1 MMATKTKTKT
11 RKLIKT
17 QAERKLADALDFRGK
32 YIDTLLE
39 NAAKHCKLED
49 GDRLPNAQSY
59 LALMARQRAARIKS
73 KWGIGVL
80 AFERLVAK
88 GKEILRDFR
97 TGYSMGELKT
107 MKGGEHWFVRI
118 DDRQEYANSSRY
130 KATHGSLTIKIDL
143 LSLRKIERIQGVW
156 TVRRGGNRASWLQSE
171 GSKNR
176 YSVRWVHGYLV
187 GNSHGAT
194 LEECRALEDRKA
206 IRSEDGAIKFLNRFV
221 GFRDRVLAGACSP
234 GVVGFCQRNGLDPE
248 MGYRID
254 YLLGLKDPV
263 ARPYLEAL
271 AKRLQR

>member
-1 MMATKTKTKT
+1 M
-11 RKLIKT
+11 
-17 QAERKLADALDFRGK
+17 D
-32 YIDTLLE
+32 
-39 NAAKHCKLED
+39 
-49 GDRLPNAQSY
+49 
-59 LALMARQRAARIKS
+59 RQRADRIKS
-73 KWGIGVL
+73 KWGLGVR

-107 MKGGEHWFVRI
+107 LEVGEHWFVRI

-130 KATHGSLTIKIDL
+130 KATHGSLTIRIDL

-156 TVRRGGNRASWLQSE
+156 TVRRKGNRASWLQSE

-176 YSVRWVHGYLV
+176 YILRWVHGYLV

-194 LEECRALEDRKA
+194 LEECQALEQKKA
-206 IRSEDGAIKFLNRFV
+206 IRAEDGAVKFLDRFV

-234 GVVGFCQRNGLDPE
+234 GVKEFCQRNGLDPE

-254 YLLGLKDPV
+254 YLLGLKDAV
-263 ARPYLEAL
+263 ARPYLETL
-271 AKRLQR
+271 AKRLER